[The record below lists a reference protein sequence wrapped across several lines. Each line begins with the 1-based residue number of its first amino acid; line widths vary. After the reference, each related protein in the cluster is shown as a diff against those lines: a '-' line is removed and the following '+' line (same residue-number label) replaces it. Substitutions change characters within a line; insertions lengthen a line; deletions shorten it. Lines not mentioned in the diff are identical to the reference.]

1 MRRDAVILV
10 CAISAGIHGA
20 LTPEHFAEGAGAGL
34 GFVAST
40 VALALVALALT
51 LFPSSRSAVAA
62 AALLLLGLIA
72 AYGLAVTTGL
82 PVLHPDPEPVEG
94 LAAATK
100 AIEAIGLLAAWS
112 LLQPHTK
119 GSQTWHALHVRSRS
133 S

>member
-119 GSQTWHALHVRSRS
+119 GSQTWHAFHVRSRS